1 MTETMINLFWYF
13 FIYSF
18 AGWCLEVIFTVY
30 HRKKLVNK
38 GFLNS
43 PLCPI
48 YGFCGIMITLL
59 FHDLS
64 DNLFF
69 LFLGS
74 LVVATFI
81 EFVTG
86 HLLQAFFHQKWWDY
100 SERKF
105 NADGYVCLDFSI
117 FWGIFGVA
125 VVVIFNALIRRI
137 TGLIPDLAAWIILLT
152 MTGLMVC
159 DLIETVV
166 VLLRLRK
173 TPGKIEVINQ
183 NLENVSS
190 RLRYLIVNQAER
202 RMKKA
207 YPQVDT
213 NKPIE
218 KKKSAVFA
226 EGNSFY
232 KLVSLFFIGAF
243 LGDVAETVFM
253 FLKYGKIVSRSS
265 VVYGPFSIVW
275 GLGVVVLSACLYR
288 FRKRS
293 RISIFLVGT
302 VLGGTY
308 EYACSVF
315 TELVFGTI
323 FWDYSKI
330 PFNLAGRINLF
341 YCFFWGVIAIL
352 WLKLMY
358 PALSYL
364 IEKIPVK
371 AGKVICNILI
381 VFMIFDGLISAA
393 ALMRYQERQQGNEA
407 SYAVEVFLDEHF
419 PDERMKKIYPYAKIV
434 NRKE

>member
-1 MTETMINLFWYF
+1 MDLFWYF
-13 FIYSF
+13 FVYSF
-18 AGWCLEVIFTVY
+18 AGWCLEVIFTVC

-48 YGFCGIMITLL
+48 YGFCSVMITIL
-59 FHDLS
+59 FQDLK
-64 DNLFF
+64 NQLIF
-69 LFLGS
+69 LFIGS
-74 LVVATFI
+74 FVVATFI

-86 HLLQAFFHQKWWDY
+86 HLLQTFFHQKWWDY

-105 NADGYVCLDFSI
+105 NADGYVCFDFSV
-117 FWGIFGVA
+117 FWGLFGMA
-125 VVVIFNALIRRI
+125 VVLLFNGLIRKI
-137 TGLIPDLAAWIILLT
+137 TGLIPDLIAWIILLT
-152 MTGLMVC
+152 ASGLMIC
-159 DLIETVV
+159 DLIGTVA

-173 TPGKIEVINQ
+173 APGRIEVINQ

-190 RLRYLIVNQAER
+190 RLRYLITRQVER
-202 RMKKA
+202 RVKKA

-213 NKPIE
+213 NKTIE

-232 KLVSLFFIGAF
+232 KLVSLFFIGAVI
-243 LGDVAETVFM
+243 GDFAETVFM
-253 FLKYGKIVSRSS
+253 FIKYGKIVSRSS

-275 GLGVVVLSACLYR
+275 GLGIVILSACLYR
-288 FRKRS
+288 FRKRGNVH
-293 RISIFLVGT
+293 IFLIGT
-302 VLGGTY
+302 LLGGTY

-315 TELVFGTI
+315 TELAFGTI

-330 PFNLAGRINLF
+330 PFNLAGRINLL
-341 YCFFWGVIAIL
+341 YCFFWGAIAIV
-352 WLKLMY
+352 WLKLVY

-371 AGKVICNILI
+371 IGKAICNFLI

-393 ALMRYQERQQGNEA
+393 ALIRYQERQNGNEPE
-407 SYAVEVFLDEHF
+407 YAVEIFLDRYF

-434 NRKE
+434 N